1 VDGVEILPGRRPA
14 VSLVLDSSAV
24 LAWIYADET
33 TEAVRQV
40 FEMVAE
46 DGALVPALW
55 RLEVANSLTVAVRR
69 SRIKAEFRNAAL
81 ADLAVLD
88 ITTDP
93 HTDAYG
99 WTTTMHFADRFQL
112 TVYDAT
118 YLELAHRRS
127 LPLASLDDELRASGR
142 ALGIPLLGLAA

>member
-1 VDGVEILPGRRPA
+1 
-14 VSLVLDSSAV
+14 VSLVIENSAV

-40 FEMVAE
+40 FEVVAE

-81 ADLAVLD
+81 ADLALLD
-88 ITTDP
+88 IRTDP
-93 HTDAYG
+93 HTDAYR
-99 WTTTMHFADRFQL
+99 WTTTMHFADRFKL
-112 TVYDAT
+112 TVYDAA

-127 LPLASLDDELRASGR
+127 LPLASLDEELRASGR

>member
-1 VDGVEILPGRRPA
+1 

-81 ADLAVLD
+81 ADLALLD

>member
-1 VDGVEILPGRRPA
+1 M
-14 VSLVLDSSAV
+14 SLVLDSSLA
-24 LAWIYADET
+24 LAWIYGEET
-33 TEAVRQV
+33 TDAVRRI
-40 FEMVAE
+40 FEIVAE

-69 SRIKAEFRNAAL
+69 GRIDVAFRDAAL
-81 ADLAVLD
+81 ADLALLD

-99 WTTTMHFADRFQL
+99 WTTTLHLADRFRL
-112 TVYDAT
+112 TLYHAA

-127 LPLASLDDELRASGR
+127 LPLASLDEELRTAGR
-142 ALGIPLLGLAA
+142 ALGVPVLGTAA

>member
-1 VDGVEILPGRRPA
+1 MEILPRRRPA
-14 VSLVLDSSAV
+14 VSLVLDSSAT

-33 TEAVRQV
+33 TDAVRQI
-40 FEMVAE
+40 FEIVAE

-69 SRIKAEFRNAAL
+69 GRIDVAFRDAAL
-81 ADLAVLD
+81 ADLALLD

-99 WTTTMHFADRFQL
+99 WTTTLHLADRFRL
-112 TVYDAT
+112 TLYDAA

-127 LPLASLDDELRASGR
+127 VPLASLDEELRTAGR
-142 ALGIPLLGLAA
+142 ALGVPVLGTAA

>member
-1 VDGVEILPGRRPA
+1 MDGVEILPGRRPA

-81 ADLAVLD
+81 ADLALLD

-112 TVYDAT
+112 TVYDAA

-127 LPLASLDDELRASGR
+127 LPLASLDEELRASGR